1 MRRAA
6 TKAMY
11 GSTEQ
16 TSELPWALVA
26 QRSRY
31 RLALLGNEGKQERG

>member
-16 TSELPWALVA
+16 TSGLPGALVA

-31 RLALLGNEGKQERG
+31 RLVLLGDKGKQERR